1 MAGIS
6 YSDSVLD
13 YDKSTRLPIDDVAKN
28 TEDPIIPEL
37 IINLSDLA
45 KKDAG
50 VMKISTENRLEDN
63 DFPDDGYPERGE
75 DQPVYIADLIHED
88 DVTSSSLPGEEF
100 GSAIEAYDNMNIDF
114 SNYVQMGNRA
124 VDTLDQMDKIN
135 DSIKEVDE
143 NNLGLIKIS
152 TEYLYKQLG
161 INPPLIISTEGFE
174 EVSPIIYKNA
184 VVESIKDTV
193 VKGYQRV
200 IEFIKNVWSTLVN
213 GLKKLFNTVYDFIKR
228 IATSL
233 GLRNEK
239 APNAAQELMSDKYES
254 LKTQLVEAFSKS
266 NRLDSRDVTTILN
279 DQIKT
284 KDFYNYLNA
293 NSLQHVFELIHS
305 SDDSINFRDYREF
318 FKNTFLNKIL
328 EQIKDLQFVGG
339 AKIDLED
346 SKAGRVSF
354 TYHPNKNVSSPEIT
368 IGDKS
373 SIKDIIQKVLYSND
387 IVKTFYVKVEAIEK
401 SKNEVLNK
409 LSLDFSKFGSKNTI
423 EVNKHISKILTLFF
437 MDLASLIKDITH
449 LSSNGNRLA
458 LKYCEYSIRVREG
471 KA

>member
-6 YSDSVLD
+6 YSGSVLD

-45 KKDAG
+45 KKDIG
-50 VMKISTENRLEDN
+50 VMKIATENRLEDD
-63 DFPDDGYPERGE
+63 DFPADGYPERGE
-75 DQPVYIADLIHED
+75 DQPVYLAEIMHED

-100 GSAIEAYDNMNIDF
+100 GSAIEAYDNMSIDF
-114 SNYVQMGNRA
+114 SNYIQMGNNA
-124 VDTLDQMDKIN
+124 IDTLDQMDKVN

-143 NNLGLIKIS
+143 NNLDLIKIS

-161 INPPLIISTEGFE
+161 INPPLIISTEEFE
-174 EVSPIIYKNA
+174 EVSPIIYRNT
-184 VVESIKDTV
+184 VVESIKDTI
-193 VKGYQRV
+193 VKGYQKV
-200 IEFIKNVWSTLVN
+200 IEFIKKIWSALVN

-239 APNAAQELMSDKYES
+239 APNAAQELMSDKYEN
-254 LKTQLVEAFSKS
+254 LKIQLVEAFSKS
-266 NRLDSRDVTTILN
+266 SRLDSRDVTNILN

-284 KDFYNYLNA
+284 KDFYNYLNT

-305 SDDSINFRDYREF
+305 SDDSINFRDYKEF
-318 FKNTFLNKIL
+318 FKNTFLSKIL
-328 EQIKDLQFVGG
+328 EQIKDLQFVNG

-346 SKAGRVSF
+346 SKAGRVAF
-354 TYHPNKNVSSPEIT
+354 TYSPNRNVSSPEVT

-401 SKNEVLNK
+401 AKDEVLNK
-409 LSLDFSKFGSKNTI
+409 LSLDFSNFGSKNTT
-423 EVNKHISKILTLFF
+423 EVNKHISKLLTLFF